1 MPTMNT
7 PVASIHSVPAKMH
20 SSSAIT
26 LSAAAPTMERR
37 SPWHEVNIAAGM
49 LLTSEPMP
57 TRPTIRPEV
66 ASDAPSSRAVSATTG
81 RMAPLLTP

>member
-1 MPTMNT
+1 M
-7 PVASIHSVPAKMH
+7 
-20 SSSAIT
+20 
-26 LSAAAPTMERR
+26 
-37 SPWHEVNIAAGM
+37 NIAAGM